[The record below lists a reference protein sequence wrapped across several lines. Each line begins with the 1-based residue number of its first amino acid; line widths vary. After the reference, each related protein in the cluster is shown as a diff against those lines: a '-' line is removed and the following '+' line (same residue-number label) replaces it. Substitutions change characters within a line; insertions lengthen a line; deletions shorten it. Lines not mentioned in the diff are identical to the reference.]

1 MFRNCVNPDDF
12 LLKWRALSWRACF
25 CILLFN
31 ISKFSFTFYFF
42 WRRRRDVGR
51 MSSGI
56 FRICSMRISWCTLLQ
71 YPKIYALRAPLS
83 YKERLW
89 LVRIFCSTRSVVAG
103 DVIYIERMELCVGYY
118 RDVTDVHLDIC
129 HTTNDDKHCSKI
141 RNNQIFRH
149 TCIKI
154 RNAAVILSRILIILY
169 SLYDTIPMLCT
180 YSRCR

>member
-1 MFRNCVNPDDF
+1 MFRKCVNPDDF

-25 CILLFN
+25 FILLFN

-42 WRRRRDVGR
+42 GDEDVMWEECHR
-51 MSSGI
+51 EFSE
-56 FRICSMRISWCTLLQ
+56 FVHCVFCISWCTLLQ
-71 YPKIYALRAPLS
+71 YPRIYALRAPLS

-129 HTTNDDKHCSKI
+129 HTTNDDRHWSKI

-169 SLYDTIPMLCT
+169 RMQHLLVVDLEML
-180 YSRCR
+180 